1 MTVRV
6 NLGSRSYQVLIERG
20 CLSKAGGYLDLDR
33 NALIVTDSGV
43 PEKYAD
49 TIASQCRKST
59 VVTVPEGERSK
70 SFSEL
75 QNVISKI
82 MKAGLNRGDCLIAV
96 GGGVVGD
103 LAGFASSV
111 YMRGI
116 DFYNVPTTVLSQ
128 VDSSVGGKTA
138 IDFSGI
144 KNIVGTFHQPS
155 GVLIDPDV
163 LSTLPPRHISNG
175 LAEALKESVTFDAE
189 LFSLFENGDPM
200 DRIDEIIARSVMI
213 KARVIENDEKESG
226 LRKVLNFGHTVGHA
240 VESVSNGAMLH
251 GNCVAIGMVPM
262 CGDSVRDRVT
272 EILSRLGLPVSCGL
286 DPEDV
291 LKAALMDKKANR
303 DGTDCVFSDS
313 VGSYRMETVTKDKL
327 RSLIETVCTGG

>member
-111 YMRGI
+111 YMR
-116 DFYNVPTTVLSQ
+116 
-128 VDSSVGGKTA
+128 
-138 IDFSGI
+138 
-144 KNIVGTFHQPS
+144 
-155 GVLIDPDV
+155 
-163 LSTLPPRHISNG
+163 
-175 LAEALKESVTFDAE
+175 E
-189 LFSLFENGDPM
+189 
-200 DRIDEIIARSVMI
+200 
-213 KARVIENDEKESG
+213 
-226 LRKVLNFGHTVGHA
+226 
-240 VESVSNGAMLH
+240 
-251 GNCVAIGMVPM
+251 
-262 CGDSVRDRVT
+262 
-272 EILSRLGLPVSCGL
+272 
-286 DPEDV
+286 
-291 LKAALMDKKANR
+291 
-303 DGTDCVFSDS
+303 
-313 VGSYRMETVTKDKL
+313 
-327 RSLIETVCTGG
+327 

>member
-6 NLGSRSYQVLIERG
+6 NLGSRSYEILIERG
-20 CLSKAGGYLDLDR
+20 CLSKAGDHFDLDR
-33 NALIVTDSGV
+33 NAVVVTDSGV
-43 PEKYAD
+43 PEKYAGI
-49 TIASQCRKST
+49 IASQCRKST
-59 VVTVPEGERSK
+59 IVTVPEGERSK
-70 SFSEL
+70 CFSEL
-75 QNVISKI
+75 QNLISEI

-103 LAGFASSV
+103 LAGFASSI

-138 IDFSGI
+138 IDYSGI

-163 LSTLPPRHISNG
+163 LSTLPARHIANG

-189 LFSLFENGDPM
+189 LFSLFEKGDAA
-200 DRIDEIIARSVMI
+200 DSIDEIIARSVII
-213 KARVIENDEKESG
+213 KANVIENDEKESG
-226 LRKVLNFGHTVGHA
+226 LRRVLNFGHTIGHA
-240 VESVSNGAMLH
+240 VESVSNGSMLH
-251 GNCVAIGMVPM
+251 GNCVALGMIPM
-262 CGDSVRDRVT
+262 CGESVRGRVI
-272 EILSRLGLPVSCGL
+272 EVLSRLGLPSSCGL
-286 DPEDV
+286 DPDAV
-291 LKAALMDKKANR
+291 LNAASMDKKSTR
-303 DGTDCVFSDS
+303 GGTDCVFSDS
-313 VGSYRMETVTKDKL
+313 VGSYRMETVTKEKL